1 MRRLLA
7 VVAIVPIALA
17 LALALALAGCSK
29 KIDTDKAERSIKAG
43 LQSKTG
49 GRVAIASVTCPDDVD
64 IDKGKRFDC
73 TVKGTNGR
81 TGTVTVV
88 QTDDKGSVTYSGNL
102 SALAGR

>member
-7 VVAIVPIALA
+7 VVATVPF
-17 LALALALAGCSK
+17 ALALAGCSK

-43 LQSKTG
+43 LQSKSG

-64 IDKGKRFDC
+64 LEKGKRFDC

-81 TGTVTVV
+81 TATVTVV
-88 QTDDKGSVTYSGNL
+88 QTDDRGSVTYSGNL
-102 SALAGR
+102 AALAGR

>member
-7 VVAIVPIALA
+7 VVATVPIALA
-17 LALALALAGCSK
+17 GAGCSK

-43 LQSKTG
+43 LQSKSG

-64 IDKGKRFDC
+64 IAKGKRFDC
-73 TVKGTNGR
+73 AVKGTNGR
-81 TGTVTVV
+81 TATVTVV

-102 SALAGR
+102 AALARR

>member
-7 VVAIVPIALA
+7 VVAIVPVALA
-17 LALALALAGCSK
+17 VAGCSK

-43 LQSKTG
+43 LESKTG
-49 GRVAIASVTCPDDVD
+49 GRVSIASVTCPDD
-64 IDKGKRFDC
+64 IDVEKGKRFDC

-88 QTDDKGSVTYSGNL
+88 QTDNKGSVTYSGNL
-102 SALAGR
+102 AALAGR

>member
-7 VVAIVPIALA
+7 VVAIVPI
-17 LALALALAGCSK
+17 ALALAGCSK

>member
-17 LALALALAGCSK
+17 VAGCSE
-29 KIDTDKAERSIKAG
+29 KIDIDKAERSIKSG
-43 LQSKTG
+43 LESKSG
-49 GRVAIASVTCPDDVD
+49 GKVAIASVTCPDDVD
-64 IDKGKRFDC
+64 IKKGKRFDC

-81 TGTVTVV
+81 TATVAVV

-102 SALAGR
+102 AALARR

>member
-17 LALALALAGCSK
+17 AAGCSK

-43 LQSKTG
+43 LESKSS
-49 GRVAIASVTCPDDVD
+49 GRVAIASVTCPHDVD
-64 IDKGKRFDC
+64 VKKGKRFDC

-81 TGTVTVV
+81 TATVTVV

-102 SALAGR
+102 AALAGR

>member
-7 VVAIVPIALA
+7 VVAIVPI
-17 LALALALAGCSK
+17 ALALAGCSK

-102 SALAGR
+102 SALARR

>member
-17 LALALALAGCSK
+17 AAGCSK

-43 LQSKTG
+43 LESKTG

-64 IDKGKRFDC
+64 VEKGKRFDC
-73 TVKGTNGR
+73 TVKGMNGR
-81 TGTVTVV
+81 TATVTVV

-102 SALAGR
+102 AALAGR